1 MATYNLGTARGK
13 VEIDTSDLTRA
24 GAAFT
29 SFGKQMLGIGALA
42 AAGFGVAV
50 KAAADFEK
58 TISGVAAVLGAT
70 DKQMD
75 AAREAAL
82 KLGTTTKFSAQE
94 IALGMEDLAKAGLT
108 MDQIIGGAIQG
119 ATSLAAAAGDMKLDV
134 AAEIAVN
141 AMKTFGLQAGDLTH
155 VADVLA
161 GAANASTLDVDDLAV
176 SLKYAGSVAKTVGL
190 TIDDTATALAILGDR
205 GIRGSTAGTSL
216 RGVLLSLNPTSVK
229 AAKAMK
235 ELGLI
240 TEDGSNKFFNAK
252 GEMKSFGEVMQILGD
267 HTKDLSEQQRNTAF
281 NIIFQRRAMASAL
294 ILAEAGAKGF
304 DDYATAIERVSAT
317 EVAEKKLDNLS
328 GDITKLKANIQS
340 MLITA
345 GTPFQDQLRE
355 WTQLLTRLVQGF
367 GQLTPETQKTLMKTL
382 AYTAAVF
389 TAVGAT
395 NIIVGQTIKFVTQ
408 MIQLGRALQFVITK
422 MGVIALLEKLK
433 FALFAIRYALVTQ
446 VIPAVWSFTAALLA
460 NPIGLIVAALV
471 ALGVGLVV
479 LYHKWEPFRKFVDE
493 AWQSF
498 QVGWDMILDFARD
511 LRSKLGS
518 AIDWIGQRISTMVSW
533 VKKNWDLL
541 LIVFTGPIGLIIT
554 VVRRFGDDI
563 VNFFQALPGRVI
575 GFISDMLGWIVHQF
589 SQMPER
595 VGGALAFMV
604 GRSIQLIAEWQVQM
618 FNLITSIIE
627 GVVGFF
633 QKLPGRVISFVDKLW
648 DGAWDRTFEFK
659 TKAID
664 LIGNLVESIA
674 NFWRELPG
682 RVIGWVNA
690 LWDNLWASFFVGKD
704 IAIQI
709 ISDMVGS
716 IVHWF
721 STLPERVGPW
731 VIQLLHRLFEW
742 FNNIRHDITTAIG
755 NALDDVIS
763 FFMGLPGRIWD
774 ALGNLQE
781 RLFNKMKSIGTS
793 MWEGF
798 KDGLF
803 GSPKTK
809 IEYAL
814 IDLLD
819 AARRINTDMGT
830 EMAKLHNMTFNKL
843 GANPVATA
851 NLMATGTGGPVAA
864 PTAASSTTT
873 YEGDKISIDGRPEKS
888 AVQVAQEIMWKKR
901 IRIRSPR

>member
-1 MATYNLGTARGK
+1 MTTYNLGTARGK

-42 AAGFGVAV
+42 AAGFGVAI

-58 TISGVAAVLGAT
+58 TISAVAAVLGAT

-119 ATSLAAAAGDMKLDV
+119 ASALAAAAGDMKLDV

-141 AMKTFGLQAGDLTH
+141 AMKTFGLSSDQLTH

-161 GAANASTLDVDDLAV
+161 GAANASTLEVDDLAV
-176 SLKYAGSVAKTVGL
+176 SLRYAGAVAKTVGL
-190 TIDDTATALAILGDR
+190 SIDETATALAILGDR

-229 AAKAMK
+229 AGKAMK

-240 TEDGSNKFFNAK
+240 TEDGANKFFNAK
-252 GEMKSFGEVMQILGD
+252 GEMKSFGEVIQILQE
-267 HTKDLSEQQRNTAF
+267 HTKGLTEQQRNSAF

-294 ILAEAGAKGF
+294 ILAESGAKGF
-304 DDYATAIERVSAT
+304 DEYAAAIQRVSAT
-317 EVAEKKLDNLS
+317 EVASKKLDNLA
-328 GDITKLKANIQS
+328 GDITILKANIQS

-345 GTPFQDQLRE
+345 GTPFQEQLRG
-355 WTQLLTRLVQGF
+355 WTQGLTKLVQGF
-367 GQLTPETQKTLMKTL
+367 GKLTPETQKTIMKTL
-382 AYTAAVF
+382 AYTGVIF
-389 TAVGAT
+389 TAIGAT
-395 NIIVGQTIKFVTQ
+395 NIIVGQTIKFVAQ
-408 MIQLGRALQFVITK
+408 MIQLGKALQFVVSK
-422 MGVIALLEKLK
+422 MGVIALFEKLK

-460 NPIGLIVAALV
+460 NPIGLIVVAIVALVAALV
-471 ALGVGLVV
+471 L
-479 LYHKWEPFRKFVDE
+479 LYHKWEPFRKIVDQL
-493 AWQSF
+493 WQDF
-498 QVGWDMILDFARD
+498 QVGWDILLGFSQMLRD
-511 LRSKLGS
+511 KLGG
-518 AIDWIGQRISTMVSW
+518 AIDWVGKRIGVMVAW

-541 LIVFTGPIGLIIT
+541 LMVFTGPLGLIVV

-563 VNFFQALPGRVI
+563 VNFFQALPGRVV

-595 VGGALAFMV
+595 VAGAIGFMI
-604 GRSIQLIAEWQVQM
+604 GRVIKLTVEWQIKM
-618 FNLITSIIE
+618 FELITAIIE

-633 QKLPGRVISFVDKLW
+633 QKLPGRVIAFVDKLW
-648 DGAWDRTFEFK
+648 DDAWRRTFEFK
-659 TKAID
+659 TKAIQ
-664 LIGNLVESIA
+664 LVGDMVEAIV

-682 RVIGWVNA
+682 RVIGWVDQ
-690 LWDNLWASFFVGKD
+690 LWDSTWAAFFRGKD
-704 IAIQI
+704 IVIQAM
-709 ISDMVGS
+709 SDMAGS
-716 IVHWF
+716 VVHWF
-721 STLPERVGPW
+721 STLPERIGPW
-731 VIQLLHRLFEW
+731 VQSLIERLFTM
-742 FNNIRHDITTAIG
+742 FHNIRYDITNAIRM
-755 NALDDVIS
+755 AIDEVID
-763 FFMGLPGRIWD
+763 FFMGLPTRIWT
-774 ALGNLQE
+774 ALGNLGE

-798 KDGLF
+798 KNGLF

-814 IDLLD
+814 MDLLE
-819 AARRINTDMGT
+819 ATRRINTEMGG

-843 GANPVATA
+843 GTNPVATA
-851 NLMATGTGGPVAA
+851 NLMATGTGGPL
-864 PTAASSTTT
+864 PSTAGGNSNT
-873 YEGDKISIDGRPEKS
+873 YEGDKISIDGRPDKG